1 MPQVRRKNI
10 PPALLR
16 HLLDGIQGRKISAAA
31 IGRLADGLDERPEVP
46 AGPWF
51 KRLQTMTVC
60 GEGDLIRIFLLPTQ
74 LPHGTEIL

>member
-1 MPQVRRKNI
+1 MPQVHRKNM
-10 PPALLR
+10 PTALLR
-16 HLLDGIQGRKISAAA
+16 HLLDRTQGQKVSAAA
-31 IGRLADGLDERPEVP
+31 IGQLADRLDERPDVP

-60 GEGDLIRIFLLPTQ
+60 READPIRTFLLPTQ

>member
-16 HLLDGIQGRKISAAA
+16 HFLDRIQGRKISATA
-31 IGRLADGLDERPEVP
+31 IGQLADWLDERPEVP

-51 KRLQTMTVC
+51 TGLQTMMVC
-60 GEGDLIRIFLLPTQ
+60 GEGDLIRTFLLPTQ